1 MERGEEDG
9 EGEEEV
15 DLSLLA
21 DRPEYQFADPTSN
34 KPMGSERAYLKRREG
49 ELSIDEKKGEVN
61 VITDPEGANTGSG
74 LKIEN
79 LFLNSFFF
87 CLGWFCEICQSS
99 FKDSMGYLSHV
110 NGKRHQRRL
119 GYSMRVERSTLE
131 EVQDKLEEV
140 KEREEQAK
148 IEAARR
154 FFV

>member
-1 MERGEEDG
+1 LERGEEDG

-74 LKIEN
+74 LKKKLRISFELI
-79 LFLNSFFF
+79 LFLLF
-87 CLGWFCEICQSS
+87 L
-99 FKDSMGYLSHV
+99 
-110 NGKRHQRRL
+110 
-119 GYSMRVERSTLE
+119 RVVL
-131 EVQDKLEEV
+131 
-140 KEREEQAK
+140 
-148 IEAARR
+148 
-154 FFV
+154 